1 MTMKFQNVTL
11 DLNSLTIS
19 KDPDLRNVLS
29 ISEQKTAKL
38 VTSQALMFLQWM
50 IKPAASRLPH
60 LAVGVIT

>member
-1 MTMKFQNVTL
+1 MKFQNVTL
-11 DLNSLTIS
+11 DLNSATIS

-50 IKPAASRLPH
+50 IKPVASRLPH

>member
-1 MTMKFQNVTL
+1 MKFQNVTL

-29 ISEQKTAKL
+29 ISEQKTSKL
-38 VTSQALMFLQWM
+38 VMSQALMFLQWV

-60 LAVGVIT
+60 LAVRVIT